1 MSFLLF
7 LVSCAVCTA
16 IMCVADWNGDLLM
29 KAKAK
34 WYCLLQLW
42 FGEGCIEGLQ
52 AFMASM
58 FLTSWHFL
66 QVSDC
71 AKSCLLLRQHFL
83 AITLRGVR

>member
-29 KAKAK
+29 KAKVK
-34 WYCLLQLW
+34 WYCLLRLW
-42 FGEGCIEGLQ
+42 FCEGCIEGLQ

-58 FLTSWHFL
+58 FLTSWHF
-66 QVSDC
+66 Q
-71 AKSCLLLRQHFL
+71 
-83 AITLRGVR
+83 